1 MLEQILKTMGITDFM
16 YFLPVLASI
25 CYNIIL
31 FSMLVKRFKNIKRH
45 TNKWYIMPLN
55 IILVF
60 FLAFTLYTLTLGG
73 LIIDIAETDR
83 ERALLGNVIA
93 IFKAY
98 SVLLIVVPI
107 TQILIYNLALDFK
120 FQKVSSLNKNQ

>member
-1 MLEQILKTMGITDFM
+1 
-16 YFLPVLASI
+16 
-25 CYNIIL
+25 
-31 FSMLVKRFKNIKRH
+31 
-45 TNKWYIMPLN
+45 MPLN

-60 FLAFTLYTLTLGG
+60 FLAFTVYTLTLGS

-83 ERALLGNVIA
+83 ERALLGNVVA

-98 SVLLIVVPI
+98 SVLLVVAPI

-120 FQKVSSLNKNQ
+120 FSKSKFTK

>member
-1 MLEQILKTMGITDFM
+1 MLEEILKTMGITDFM
-16 YFLPVLASI
+16 YFLPILACI

-31 FSMLVKRFKNIKRH
+31 FMVLVKRFRKIKYQ

-60 FLAFTLYTLTLGG
+60 FLAFAIYTLTLGS
-73 LIIDIAETDR
+73 LIIDMAETDR
-83 ERALLGNVIA
+83 ERAILGNVVA

-98 SVLLIVVPI
+98 SVFLIVLPI
-107 TQILIYNLALDFK
+107 AQILIYNIALDFK
-120 FQKVSSLNKNQ
+120 LSSKKVK

>member
-1 MLEQILKTMGITDFM
+1 MLEQVLKTMGITDFM
-16 YFLPVLASI
+16 YFLPILASI
-25 CYNIIL
+25 CYNII
-31 FSMLVKRFKNIKRH
+31 FFMVLVKRFKNIKHH
-45 TNKWYIMPLN
+45 TTKWYIMPLN

-60 FLAFTLYTLTLGG
+60 FLAFTVYTLTLGS

-83 ERALLGNVIA
+83 ERALLGNVVA

-98 SVLLIVVPI
+98 SVLLVVAPI

-120 FQKVSSLNKNQ
+120 FSKSKFTK